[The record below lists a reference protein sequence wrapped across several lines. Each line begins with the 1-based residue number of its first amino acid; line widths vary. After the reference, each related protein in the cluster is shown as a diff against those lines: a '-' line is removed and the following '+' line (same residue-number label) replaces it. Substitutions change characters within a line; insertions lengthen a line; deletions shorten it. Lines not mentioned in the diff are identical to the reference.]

1 MRTTHLLYRM
11 QARVPSRSHSRLRV
25 QRLTA
30 MIAMFLV
37 AVAMLVQAGSPA
49 GAQDASPVDLAAGS
63 DPILPLGDSI
73 IVEDD
78 TGGEAIMGK
87 PAVAGDGSKFLV
99 VWRAENQH
107 IRGARVAHDGTLLDP
122 GGIDILVSPET
133 SGFPTVG
140 FDGTNFVVFFS
151 HVPAG
156 QSTWELYAVRVA
168 PDGTVLDPAGVRLT
182 TGASL
187 KEYRML
193 GVAFDGTNFLIP
205 WRSSA
210 SDVYVA
216 RVSSTPAN
224 LDGPTG
230 VLVSGN
236 HASWYPAV
244 AFDGTNFLVTWH
256 DGRAAPYDVYGAR
269 VTTDGVVLDPGGFLI
284 ASGPGHLDHQGVAFD
299 GTNYLVVWRD
309 RRPNPLPDAAYVYG
323 TRVTPAGAVLDDPP
337 ILVADD
343 QWAGV
348 VPIAAASDGDGFL
361 VVWTTVTPSGGAA
374 DFRLADV
381 FARRVSSGGEVLDAA
396 AIPIGVAHWHQVQP
410 TIGYDS
416 GRFLVAWGQ
425 TGNEVA
431 ARLLARQAPPPP
443 PTGSV
448 GGPLD
453 GGWVAETNPVP
464 GGFYADVQ
472 AFDSEHAYAGG
483 GVPWPVST
491 NHIVKRDASGWS
503 VDYVPAYGT
512 PYGMWAGGTDD
523 VWTAG
528 WCAAAFHFDGA
539 AWSNPTGC
547 FAFSA
552 GQDRVGENIWGDGE
566 GTVLSANTDGHILRI
581 DPNERWQ
588 LDAQIVPND
597 LWDIWG
603 SWRDDV
609 WAVGA
614 DATVL
619 HFDGLSWTKVDSI
632 PSFQSINGIS
642 GSSSDSGLA
651 VGDFGTILH
660 WDGVAWS
667 AQASGTLRHL
677 FDVWV
682 ASPDETY
689 AVGLGGTILHYTGGV
704 WVTEDAGTTNA
715 LLGVSGVR
723 DAASGVLAVWATGD
737 GVLLRTEKP
746 LAVDPVGAADRYV
759 VDEDTVLSVGAGA
772 GVLANDFD
780 PEGDP
785 LTAAMAEPPRLGT
798 LDLRPNGSFVYIPDP
813 DVDGI
818 DAFWYDVTDGSGGID
833 TVRVVVEIVPA
844 AEEPMH
850 FFLPLVLQSH

>member
-1 MRTTHLLYRM
+1 MRATHSSHRQ
-11 QARVPSRSHSRLRV
+11 QARVLSRTHSRLRV
-25 QRLTA
+25 SRLTA
-30 MIAMFLV
+30 MIALFLV
-37 AVAMLVQAGSPA
+37 AVALPVQAGSTA
-49 GAQDASPVDLAAGS
+49 GAQDASPVDLAAGP

-78 TGGEAIMGK
+78 AGGEAIMGK

-107 IRGARVAHDGTLLDP
+107 VRGARVAHDGTLLDP
-122 GGIDILVSPET
+122 SGIDILVSPET

-168 PDGTVLDPAGVRLT
+168 PDGTVLDPSGVRLT

-187 KEYRML
+187 KEYRVL
-193 GVAFDGTNFLIP
+193 SVAFDGTNFLVP
-205 WRSSA
+205 WRSAA
-210 SDVYVA
+210 SDVYVS

-236 HASWYPAV
+236 HVSWYPAV

-256 DGRAAPYDVYGAR
+256 DGRAAPYDIYGAR
-269 VTTDGVVLDPGGFLI
+269 VTKAGVVFEPGGFLI
-284 ASGPGHLDHQGVAFD
+284 ASSPGNIDHQGVAFD

-309 RRPNPLPDAAYVYG
+309 LRPNPLPDAAYVYG
-323 TRVTPAGAVLDDPP
+323 TRVTPAGVILDDPP

-343 QWAGV
+343 QWTGV
-348 VPIAAASDGDGFL
+348 TIIAAASDGDGFL
-361 VVWTTVTPSGGAA
+361 VAWTTVTPSGAGA
-374 DFRLADV
+374 DFRLADI
-381 FARRVSSGGEVLDAA
+381 FGRRVSSAGEVLDSA
-396 AIPIGVAHWHQVQP
+396 AIPMGVAHWHQSQP

-416 GRFLVAWGQ
+416 GRFLVAWGE

-448 GGPLD
+448 GGPVD

-464 GGFYADVQ
+464 GGFYADVH
-472 AFDSEHAYAGG
+472 AIDSEHAYAGG
-483 GVPWPVST
+483 GVPWPIST

-503 VDYVPAYGT
+503 VDYVPPYG
-512 PYGMWAGGTDD
+512 PQYGMWAGGPDD
-523 VWTAG
+523 VWTTG
-528 WCAAAFHFDGA
+528 NCAAALHFDGTI
-539 AWSNPTGC
+539 WSKPTGC
-547 FAFSA
+547 FPFSPVN
-552 GQDRVGENIWGDGE
+552 GLLGENIWGDGE
-566 GTVLSANTDGHILRI
+566 GIVLSANTDGHILRI
-581 DPNERWQ
+581 DPTGHWQ
-588 LDAQIVPND
+588 LDAHPVPND

-603 SWRDDV
+603 TWRDDV

-619 HFDGLSWTKVDSI
+619 RFDGTLWEKVTGI
-632 PSFQSINGIS
+632 PTFQSINGIS
-642 GSSSDSGLA
+642 GSSSDNVFA

-660 WDGVAWS
+660 WDGATWT
-667 AQASGTLRHL
+667 AQESGTLRHL

-682 ASPDETY
+682 ASPDEAY
-689 AVGLGGTILHYTGGV
+689 AVGLGGTILHYESGV

-723 DAASGVLAVWATGD
+723 DVASGVMAVWATGD

-746 LAVDPVGAADRYV
+746 LA
-759 VDEDTVLSVGAGA
+759 TIHL
-772 GVLANDFD
+772 
-780 PEGDP
+780 
-785 LTAAMAEPPRLGT
+785 
-798 LDLRPNGSFVYIPDP
+798 
-813 DVDGI
+813 
-818 DAFWYDVTDGSGGID
+818 
-833 TVRVVVEIVPA
+833 
-844 AEEPMH
+844 
-850 FFLPLVLQSH
+850 FLPLVLRSH